1 MFLRSILLAS
11 ALLLPQVSFAN
22 PVPADKMHYVGEWVG
37 KQMRLQIAKNGK
49 IEYERNRE
57 GKTIDLNIELKG
69 FNGNNFDA
77 GVSVVRSTFVVSK
90 PPHRDGNEVKM
101 VVDGVELTKVE

>member
-1 MFLRSILLAS
+1 MFIRTILLAS

-22 PVPADKMHYVGEWVG
+22 PVPKDKLHYVGEWKG
-37 KQMRLQIAKNGK
+37 KQMRLQIEKDGK
-49 IEYERNRE
+49 VEYERNRE
-57 GKTIDLNIELKG
+57 GKSVDLNIELKG
-69 FNGNNFDA
+69 FNGDNFDA

-90 PPHRDGNEVKM
+90 PPYRDGSDWKM